1 LFNDYHWKKEETLQR
16 KISKLLVIIGRSI
29 LAVVAISVALVLC
42 LRWISPP
49 TSAFMMERYFEG
61 LFQGEHRISIR
72 YRWVDWGSISPHM
85 ALAVVAAEDQK
96 FFHHWGFDFESISEA
111 VENNKKRGRL
121 RGASTITQQVAR
133 NLFLWPGRSYLRKGL
148 EGYFT
153 ILLELLWSK
162 KRILEVY
169 LNIAEFGDGIY
180 GVYAAAQSLLGK
192 SPSELTR
199 GDAALLAA
207 VLPSP
212 RRLKVRN
219 PSPYV
224 RERGR
229 WIEEQM
235 EQLGGVAY
243 LRDV

>member
-1 LFNDYHWKKEETLQR
+1 
-16 KISKLLVIIGRSI
+16 LVVIGRSI
-29 LAVVAISVALVLC
+29 LAAVVLSVVLVLC

-61 LFQGEHRISIR
+61 LFQGEQRISIR

-96 FFHHWGFDFESISEA
+96 FFHHWGFDFESITEA
-111 VENNKKRGRL
+111 MEENRKGGHL

-133 NLFLWPGRSYLRKGL
+133 NLFLWPGRSYVRKGL
-148 EGYFT
+148 EVYFT
-153 ILLELLWSK
+153 ILLEFLWSK

-180 GVYAAAQSLLGK
+180 GVYAAAENLLGK
-192 SPSELTR
+192 SPAKLTR

-207 VLPSP
+207 VLPNP
-212 RRLKVRN
+212 RRLKARS

-224 RERGR
+224 RERRR

-235 EQLGGVAY
+235 EQLGGITY
-243 LRDV
+243 LRDGSEWKLGQLGMLVPGPRP